1 MKVALIGA
9 DGMLGHAIQ
18 KVFSDVEV
26 IGFTIN
32 VLDITNLDDT
42 VRKIKDARPDF
53 LIHTAAFTNVDLCE
67 SEPEKAYLVNGLG
80 SRNVAMACEETNCPV
95 MYISTDYVFDGTKG
109 TPYNEWDE
117 PNPVSVYG
125 LSKLMGERFISSL
138 TNRFYI
144 VRTSWLYGP
153 DGNNFVDTIIRLLSE
168 KESLKVVDDQHG
180 SPTYTVDLAIKLRE
194 LMGRGYGAYH
204 ITNTG
209 SCTWYDFAVAIAA
222 NKGIKKPIFPI
233 TSEEFNRPAKRP
245 PYSVLANTMLKLE
258 GIPEAR
264 PWEEALQEYLANFLR

>member
-1 MKVALIGA
+1 MKIALTGA

-18 KVFSDVEV
+18 KAFSDVEV
-26 IGFTIN
+26 IRFTID
-32 VLDITNLDDT
+32 VLDITDLDDT
-42 VRKIKDARPDF
+42 VRKIKCATPDF

-80 SRNVAMACEETNCPV
+80 TRNVAMACEEANCPIL
-95 MYISTDYVFDGTKG
+95 YISTDYVFDGTKRA
-109 TPYNEWDE
+109 PYNEWDE

-125 LSKLMGERFISSL
+125 LSKLMGERFVSAL

-153 DGNNFVDTIIRLLSE
+153 DGKNFVDTIVRLLSE
-168 KESLKVVDDQHG
+168 KESLRVVDDQYG
-180 SPTYTVDLAIKLRE
+180 SPTYTEDLARKIRQLV
-194 LMGRGYGAYH
+194 GRGYGTYH

-222 NKGIKKPIFPI
+222 IKGIKKTISPI

-245 PYSVLANTMLKLE
+245 AYSVLANTLLKLE
-258 GIPEAR
+258 GISEAR
-264 PWEEALQEYLANFLR
+264 HWEEALQDYLSRD

>member
-1 MKVALIGA
+1 MKIALTGA

-18 KVFSDVEV
+18 KAFSDVEV
-26 IGFTIN
+26 IRFTID
-32 VLDITNLDDT
+32 VLDITDLDDT
-42 VRKIKDARPDF
+42 VRKIKYATPDF

-80 SRNVAMACEETNCPV
+80 TRNVAMACEEAKCPIL
-95 MYISTDYVFDGTKG
+95 YISTDYVFDGTKRS
-109 TPYNEWDE
+109 PYNEWDE

-125 LSKLMGERFISSL
+125 LSKLMGERFVSAL

-153 DGNNFVDTIIRLLSE
+153 DGKNFVDTIVRLLSE
-168 KESLKVVDDQHG
+168 KESLQVVDDQYG
-180 SPTYTVDLAIKLRE
+180 SPTYTEDLARKIRQLV
-194 LMGRGYGAYH
+194 GRGYGTYH
-204 ITNTG
+204 ITDTG

-222 NKGIKKPIFPI
+222 IKGIKKTISPI

-245 PYSVLANTMLKLE
+245 AYSVLSNTLLKLE
-258 GIPEAR
+258 GISEAR
-264 PWEEALQEYLANFLR
+264 HWEEALQDYLSRD